1 MALADLPS
9 GMSPGG
15 SPGVAS
21 VSSSTFSSPNQASA
35 PQASIPSSNWVVLKF
50 GGSSVS
56 SASNWKNIAGVLR
69 DRLAEGLRPLI
80 VHSALSGITD
90 RLEQLLSVAIGNEW
104 QPVMDQIEQRH
115 RDLARDLGV
124 IPSPDLEEQFKRLRQ
139 IAAGVALV
147 GEVSERLHAR
157 VLAQGELMATR
168 LGAAFLASQGLDVQ
182 WVDARTVLKA
192 EMRPH
197 ASMRATYL
205 SATCAYEPD
214 HDLQQRWSSS
224 GTVWI
229 SQGFIASDEKGETV
243 LLGRGG
249 SDTSG
254 SYFAAKLQ
262 ARRLEIWTDV
272 PGMFSANPR
281 AVPSARLLRSLEYDE
296 AQEIASSGAKV
307 LHPRCIMPVK
317 QYGIPLYVFA
327 TQTPK
332 LEGTVITTH
341 GGNVAAQVKAVTM
354 KKNITLVTMETV
366 GMWHSV
372 GFLADAFR
380 VFKNHGLSIDLVS
393 TSETSVTV
401 SLDPAANSMDKATM
415 EALVLDLGRLCR
427 VELIGPCAA
436 VSLVG
441 RNIRAILHRLGQA
454 LELFEEQKIYL
465 VTQAAN
471 DLNITFVIDEDQGDR
486 LVARLHESAI
496 RKMTADRVL
505 GPTWEELYSP
515 VGKTRGTE
523 GQWWHQR
530 REQLLALGAEHG
542 AAFVYDRDTLKA
554 RARAL
559 KALPGIDAVLYAL
572 KANWHPEIV
581 RLFEAQGLGFECVS
595 RQEVEH
601 VLKLL
606 PKLDRSRI
614 LFTPNFAP
622 RAEYEW
628 ALQQDIRLTLDN
640 LHPLKAWPELF
651 RGREVFVR
659 IDTGYGRGHHDKVR
673 TAGVHSKFGVPMFEL
688 DELEALVR
696 SCGVKIIGLHAHTG
710 SGVFSVDNWAS
721 VGNTLAM
728 LARRFEDVRIVDLGG
743 GLGVPE
749 RLGQPGVVLTDF
761 ASALEALKAAYPRLT
776 FWIEPGRYLVAEA
789 GVLLAQV
796 TQLKGKGEVHYVGV
810 ATGMNSLIRPAL
822 YGAHH
827 EILNLSRLEELPTE
841 VVNVVGPICES
852 GDVLGA
858 ERLLPPTQEGDVLLI
873 ATAGAYGRAMS
884 SCYNLR
890 EPAQEF
896 LV

>member
-1 MALADLPS
+1 MTMADS
-9 GMSPGG
+9 TTGNSP
-15 SPGVAS
+15 
-21 VSSSTFSSPNQASA
+21 
-35 PQASIPSSNWVVLKF
+35 WVVLKF
-50 GGSSVS
+50 GGTSVS
-56 SASNWKNIAGVLR
+56 SAVNWKNVAAVLR
-69 DRLAEGLRPLI
+69 DRLSEGLRPVV

-90 RLEQLLSVAIGNEW
+90 RLEQLLTQALGGEW
-104 QPVMDQIEQRH
+104 QPVMDQIERRH
-115 RDLARDLGV
+115 RDLARDLGIV
-124 IPSPDLEEQFKRLRQ
+124 PTPDLEDQFKRLRQ
-139 IAAGVALV
+139 IAAGISLV

-157 VLAQGELMATR
+157 VMAQGELMATR
-168 LGAAFLASQGLDVQ
+168 LGAAFLTAQGLDTQ

-192 EMRPH
+192 EQRRN
-197 ASMRATYL
+197 ASMRSSYL

-214 HDLQQRWSSS
+214 SELQRRWSSS

-229 SQGFIASDEKGETV
+229 TQGFIASDEKGDTV

-281 AVPSARLLRSLEYDE
+281 SVPTARLLRALEYDE

-332 LEGTVITTH
+332 MPGTVVTTH
-341 GGNVAAQVKAVTM
+341 GGNIAAQVKAVTI
-354 KKNITLVTMETV
+354 KKNITLVSMETV

-372 GFLADAFR
+372 GFLADAFQ
-380 VFKNHGLSIDLVS
+380 VFKDHGISVDLVS

-401 SLDPAANSMDKATM
+401 SLDPAANSLTKAAMT
-415 EALVLDLGRLCR
+415 ALTDDLAKICR
-427 VELIGPCAA
+427 VQIIGPCAA

-441 RNIRAILHRLGQA
+441 RNIRAILHRLGDA

-471 DLNITFVIDEDQGDR
+471 DLNITFVIDEEQGDR
-486 LVARLHESAI
+486 LVSRLHEIAI

-505 GPTWEELYSP
+505 GPTWEELYGSA
-515 VGKTRGTE
+515 GKDLDTSR
-523 GQWWHQR
+523 QWWHAR
-530 REQLLALGAEHG
+530 RDDLVALGRKHA
-542 AAFVYDRDTLKA
+542 AAFIYDRATLKA
-554 RARAL
+554 KAQAL
-559 KALPGIDAVLYAL
+559 KALPGIDAVFYAL
-572 KANWHPEIV
+572 KANWHPEIL
-581 RLFEAQGLGFECVS
+581 RLFHEHGLGFECVS
-595 RQEVEH
+595 RNEVEH
-601 VLKLL
+601 VLRTL
-606 PKLDRSRI
+606 PDIDRKKI

-622 RAEYEW
+622 RDEYAWGLEQGIW
-628 ALQQDIRLTLDN
+628 VTLDN

-651 RGREVFVR
+651 KGRDVFVR

-673 TAGVHSKFGVPMFEL
+673 TAGVHSKFGVPLFEL
-688 DELEALVR
+688 DELERLVKSSGAR
-696 SCGVKIIGLHAHTG
+696 VVGLHAHTG
-710 SGVFSVDNWAS
+710 SGVFTVDNWHS
-721 VGNTLAM
+721 VGETLAA
-728 LARRFEDVRIVDLGG
+728 LTQRFTDVHTVDLGG

-749 RLGQPGVVLTDF
+749 RLGQQGVVLPEF
-761 ASALEALKAAYPRLT
+761 GAALAALKTAHPKLT
-776 FWIEPGRYLVAEA
+776 LWIEPGRFLVAEA

-796 TQLKGKGEVHYVGV
+796 TQLKGKGEVQYVGV

-827 EILNLSRLEELPTE
+827 EILNLSRLDDLATE

-852 GDVLGA
+852 GDQLGTD
-858 ERLLPPTQEGDVLLI
+858 RLLPPTQEGDILLI

-884 SCYNLR
+884 SQYNLR
-890 EPAQEF
+890 EPAIEV
-896 LV
+896 LI

>member
-1 MALADLPS
+1 MGSQTAMSDSTS
-9 GMSPGG
+9 GASSCAASP
-15 SPGVAS
+15 
-21 VSSSTFSSPNQASA
+21 
-35 PQASIPSSNWVVLKF
+35 WVVLKF
-50 GGSSVS
+50 GGTSVS
-56 SASNWKNIAGVLR
+56 SVANWKNVAAVLR
-69 DRLAEGLRPLI
+69 DRLAEGLRPLV

-90 RLEQLLSVAIGNEW
+90 RLEQLLSLALGNEW
-104 QPVMDQIEQRH
+104 QPIMEQIEQRH

-124 IPSPDLEEQFKRLRQ
+124 IPSPELEEQFKRLRQ
-139 IAAGVALV
+139 IAAGIALV
-147 GEVSERLHAR
+147 GEVSERLRAR
-157 VLAQGELMATR
+157 VMAQGELMATR
-168 LGAAFLASQGLDVQ
+168 LGAAFLTAQGLDVQ

-192 EMRPH
+192 EQRRNATKR
-197 ASMRATYL
+197 ASYL

-214 HDLQQRWSSS
+214 LELQQRWSSP

-229 SQGFIASDEKGETV
+229 SQGFIASDEAGDTV

-254 SYFAAKLQ
+254 AYFASKLQ

-281 AVPSARLLRSLEYDE
+281 SVPTARLLRALEYDE

-317 QYGIPLYVFA
+317 QYAIPLYVYA

-332 LEGTVITTH
+332 LEGTVITAQ
-341 GGNVAAQVKAVTM
+341 GGNGAAQVKAVTI
-354 KKNITLVTMETV
+354 KKNITLVSMETV

-372 GFLADAFR
+372 GFLADAFQ
-380 VFKNHGLSIDLVS
+380 VFKDHGLSIDLVS

-401 SLDPAANSMDKATM
+401 SLDPAANTLDKAALD
-415 EALVLDLGRLCR
+415 ALVADLGKLCR
-427 VELIGPCAA
+427 VEVIGPCAA

-441 RNIRAILHRLGQA
+441 RNIRAILHRLGDA

-471 DLNITFVIDEDQGDR
+471 DLNITFVIDEAQGDR
-486 LVARLHESAI
+486 LVSRLHEIAI

-505 GPTWEELYSP
+505 GPTWEELYGGADKPSA
-515 VGKTRGTE
+515 GAQ
-523 GQWWHQR
+523 QWWHGR
-530 REQLLALGAEHG
+530 RNDLIALGREHG
-542 AAFVYDRDTLKA
+542 AAFVYDSATLQA

-559 KALPGIDAVLYAL
+559 KALPGIDAVFYAM
-572 KANWHPEIV
+572 KANWHSDIV
-581 RLFEAQGLGFECVS
+581 RLFHAEGLGFECVS
-595 RQEVEH
+595 RYEVEH
-601 VLKLL
+601 VMKTV
-606 PKLDRSRI
+606 PGIDRGRL

-628 ALQQDIRLTLDN
+628 ALQNGIRLTLDN

-651 RGREVFVR
+651 KGRELFVR

-673 TAGVHSKFGVPMFEL
+673 TAGVHSKFGVPLFEIE
-688 DELEALVR
+688 ELERLVQAA
-696 SCGVKIIGLHAHTG
+696 GAKVVGLHAHTG
-710 SGVFSVDNWAS
+710 SGVFAVDNWQL
-721 VGNTLAM
+721 VGETLAS
-728 LARRFEDVRIVDLGG
+728 LTQRFRDVRTIDLGG

-749 RLGQPGVVLTDF
+749 RIGQQGVVLEELG
-761 ASALEALKAAYPRLT
+761 AVLAALKTAHPKIA

-827 EILNLSRLEELPTE
+827 EIVNLTRLDEPATE

-852 GDVLGA
+852 GDQLGLD
-858 ERLLPPTQEGDVLLI
+858 RLLPQSQEGDVLLI
-873 ATAGAYGRAMS
+873 ATAGAYGRSMS
-884 SCYNLR
+884 STYNLR
-890 EPAQEF
+890 APAREI
-896 LV
+896 VV